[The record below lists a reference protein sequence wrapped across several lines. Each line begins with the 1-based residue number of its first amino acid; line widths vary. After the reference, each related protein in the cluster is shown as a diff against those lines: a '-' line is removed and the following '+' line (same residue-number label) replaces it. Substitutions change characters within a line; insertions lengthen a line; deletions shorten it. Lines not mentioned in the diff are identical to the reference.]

1 MRHREEAKLMNPTFQ
16 DPSVVAM
23 QWVFVG
29 VLAVSLL
36 VLAFLRKRASA
47 YVVTALPL
55 VALASH
61 QVEEYLLAPL
71 VLGNDYHF
79 LNWAFRSG
87 LDISPMTVVSVNLLG
102 YFGATIL
109 YVLRPATLVFALV
122 FLFINAM
129 ALGNGVFHI
138 GVATVQSGYSP
149 GMITALFMFLPLYI
163 KSVMLASEQGA
174 SLREIFGLSLYGFV
188 AHFVLIW
195 LVK

>member
-1 MRHREEAKLMNPTFQ
+1 MTNEWLAIGADKSRYFYRHMRHREEAKLMNPTFQ
-16 DPSVVAM
+16 DLSVVAM

-29 VLAVSLL
+29 VLAVFLL

-47 YVVTALPL
+47 YVVRALPL

-129 ALGNGVFHI
+129 AFGNGVFHI

-149 GMITALFMFLPLYI
+149 GMITAFFMFLPL
-163 KSVMLASEQGA
+163 
-174 SLREIFGLSLYGFV
+174 
-188 AHFVLIW
+188 
-195 LVK
+195 